1 MIIHHRFALKVPAV
15 YPVINGRGLGRL
27 NLIQMKHS
35 TIAIF
40 VFLLVACTSKAPV
53 DYSTQWTQL
62 QTSITYGA
70 DNVTV
75 VSMTDNA
82 YDASGRLVMVSKY
95 SNGNQE
101 SNLVSK
107 DHQYSYAD
115 KLLTY
120 TQDLYTN
127 GQVSFTTKYK
137 IKYMDP
143 YWSRPDTIIAYTSD
157 GVTETGRTEYTYDS
171 QYRKIG
177 VVNKLKS
184 VVVSKSLHYSYSAKS
199 VDYTTVNFTLN
210 GDTISK
216 IKYKDTY
223 FDGNGAKL
231 QSSIVYATD
240 STTEDSK
247 IENTYDGEGKIIFSY
262 NYVKG
267 VLVSK
272 SHDYTYNG
280 KEVTFLLDNYSNG
293 VVTSTIKN
301 KYIYFK

>member
-1 MIIHHRFALKVPAV
+1 
-15 YPVINGRGLGRL
+15 
-27 NLIQMKHS
+27 MKHS
-35 TIAIF
+35 TIAVF
-40 VFLLVACTSKAPV
+40 VFLLVSCTSKAPV

-95 SNGNQE
+95 SNGIKD

-107 DHQYSYAD
+107 SHEYVYSAH
-115 KLLTY
+115 LLTY

-127 GQVSFTTKYK
+127 GQVSSTTKYK

-143 YWSRPDTIIAYTSD
+143 YWSRPDTIIAYIATAD
-157 GVTETGRTEYTYDS
+157 GLKETGRTEYTYDS

-177 VVNKLKS
+177 VVNKLVNKLDTF
-184 VVVSKSLHYSYSAKS
+184 VVSKSLNYSYSGKS
-199 VDYTTVNFTLN
+199 VDYTIINFALN
-210 GDTISK
+210 GNSIST
-216 IKYKDTY
+216 KYKDTY

-231 QSSIVYATD
+231 QSSIIYAAKD
-240 STTEDSK
+240 TTEDSK
-247 IENTYDGEGKIIFSY
+247 TENTYDGEGKIIFSC
-262 NYVKG
+262 NYVKRF
-267 VLVSK
+267 LVSK

-280 KEVTFLLDNYSNG
+280 KEVTFLTDNYTNTNP
-293 VVTSTIKN
+293 VDTIKIDTSPIKS